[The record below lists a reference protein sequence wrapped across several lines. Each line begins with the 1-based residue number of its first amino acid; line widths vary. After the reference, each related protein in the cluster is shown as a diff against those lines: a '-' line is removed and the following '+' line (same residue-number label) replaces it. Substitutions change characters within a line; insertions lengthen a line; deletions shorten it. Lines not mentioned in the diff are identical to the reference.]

1 MSMKGFLTNFWAKA
15 IKVGDPVLATI
26 KDKQQYV
33 SISQHANGIF
43 GQRTTPKGLGAVST
57 GNLLD
62 AADPAN
68 ILSLNALPITAHALK
83 VGDTIRFTT
92 GLASAQ
98 EAVVIDASDP
108 NWVAVVGLDTLPA
121 LGDAYTHLT
130 PITASYDLAGNPVIS
145 AAVRTVVDTLDN
157 LIEVPTGARAIAGN
171 AGAFLE
177 IVASTANEVYELQ
190 FIHDMGEPC
199 DLFIGAAAAETFLC
213 HLPLTPDEKVTVNIP
228 LGSRLTIRHAK
239 AAGIDDASSFYQ
251 MNLIG

>member
-1 MSMKGFLTNFWAKA
+1 MSMKGFLTNFWQKA
-15 IKVGDPVLATI
+15 IKVGDPLLATI

-33 SISQHANGIF
+33 SISQHANGIY

-68 ILSLNALPITAHALK
+68 ILSLNALPITGHALK

-92 GLASAQ
+92 GLASSE
-98 EAVVIDASDP
+98 EATVIDASDP
-108 NWVAVVGLDTLPA
+108 NWVAIVGLNTLPA

-130 PITASYDLAGNPVIS
+130 PITASTDLAGNPVFS
-145 AAVRTVVDTLDN
+145 QATRTVVDTLDN
-157 LIEVPTGARAIAGN
+157 LLETPSGVRAIPDNATAG
-171 AGAFLE
+171 LE
-177 IVASTANEVYELQ
+177 IVASTANEVFEIQ

-199 DLFIGAAAAETFLC
+199 DLYIGAGAGTFLC
-213 HLPLTPDEKVTVNIP
+213 HLPLTPDEKVTINIP
-228 LGSRLTIRHAK
+228 LGSRLTIRHSK
-239 AAGIDDASSFYQ
+239 ATGIDDASSFYQ